1 VADRPEAETS
11 VPADAAA
18 PAAAWAAL
26 RRYALEEEGFSCIL
40 ADAMGRSNA
49 MGCEVRPMWSGA
61 RLVGRAVTARPAGTE
76 LAAVFDAIDLAQP
89 GDVVVVEGPGA
100 ASVAFW
106 GENTSL
112 SARNR
117 GAVGAVLGAPCRDV
131 AAHARLGFP
140 VFATGATPRAGV
152 FGSRGETQVPVSV
165 SGMVVRPGDALLGDE
180 NGVVVVPAERLV
192 DVMAVVPEALARDR
206 AIQAA
211 LAAGGTVGEYR
222 RATGS

>member
-1 VADRPEAETS
+1 MVDGPDEI
-11 VPADAAA
+11 
-18 PAAAWAAL
+18 AAAWAAL
-26 RRYALEEEGFSCIL
+26 RRHALEEEGFSCIL
-40 ADAMGRSNA
+40 ADAMNRSNA
-49 MGCEVRPMWSGA
+49 MGSEVRAMWPGA
-61 RLVGRAVTARPAGTE
+61 RLVGRAVTARPSGTE

-106 GENTSL
+106 GENTTL

-140 VFATGATPRAGV
+140 VFATGATPRAGI

-165 SGMVVRPGDALLGDE
+165 GGMVVRPGDAVLGDE

-192 DVMAVVPEALARDR
+192 AVMAAVPDALAKDR

-211 LAAGGTVGEYR
+211 LAQGSTVGEYR
-222 RATGS
+222 RTHGG

>member
-1 VADRPEAETS
+1 VGGEEDVVMISGSPW
-11 VPADAAA
+11 D
-18 PAAAWAAL
+18 AAWAAL
-26 RRYALEEEGFSCIL
+26 RRYALEEEGFACVL
-40 ADAMGRSNA
+40 ADAMGRTNA
-49 MGCEVRPMWSGA
+49 MGSEVRPMWAGA

-76 LAAVFDAIDLAQP
+76 LAAVFDAIDLAEP

-117 GAVGAVLGAPCRDV
+117 GAVGAVIGAPCRDV

-152 FGSRGETQVPVSV
+152 FGTRGETQVPVTV
-165 SGMVVRPGDALLGDE
+165 GGMVVRPGDAVLGDE
-180 NGVVVVPAERLV
+180 NGVVVVPIERLV
-192 DVMAVVPEALARDR
+192 AVMAAVPEALAKDR
-206 AIQAA
+206 AIQSA
-211 LAAGGTVGEYR
+211 LAAGGTVGAYR
-222 RATGS
+222 RAHGG